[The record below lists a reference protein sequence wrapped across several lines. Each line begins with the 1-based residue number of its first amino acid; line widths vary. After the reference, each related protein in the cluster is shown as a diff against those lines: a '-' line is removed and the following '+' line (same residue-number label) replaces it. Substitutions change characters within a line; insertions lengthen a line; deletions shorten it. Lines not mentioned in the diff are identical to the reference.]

1 MNNQLFLQIPTSIQ
15 QQAWREAQQHSHK
28 IAQYSAYLNRVCLY
42 TFLGWLNDKLLD
54 EKLHRQGDGVFEHGE
69 EVTNAQCPMPEVAG
83 GATTTNKGMEFP
95 AAFNEVLSNSS
106 IYPSED
112 GLRSI
117 SEVVNGAAIEIGK
130 RRIILIPNE
139 NIDSESLRVPQE
151 WIDIPTFVGDYYLAV
166 QVDLEANADECT
178 LTVQGFA
185 THRQVKQ
192 SGKYDPRDRTYILP
206 IDKLTKSLT
215 VMQLTLGMQMREEV
229 PELPILSDTEAQNLL
244 ELLGNASIYSP
255 RLRVDIPF
263 TQWAALL
270 NNDEWRQQLYQRR
283 IGQFVTKSIGKAN
296 NLSEWLQNT
305 FDNGWQSL
313 NTLFNQESGDL
324 VYSFRHNEI
333 AAKNI
338 SINGIKLID
347 LEMQLSNQSVALL
360 VGLTP
365 ETDGKVAVR
374 VQLHPAKGQTYL
386 PPNIKLALVSQSES
400 ILQEIQS
407 RIQDNFIQLKRF
419 ICPPG
424 KIFKIQ
430 VAIDEFSVTEEF
442 LIEPIAFIQQ

>member
-1 MNNQLFLQIPTSIQ
+1 MNNQLLLQIHTSIQ
-15 QQAWREAQQHSHK
+15 QQAWKDAQQHSHK
-28 IAQYSAYLNRVCLY
+28 IAQSSAYLNRVCLY
-42 TFLGWLNDKLLD
+42 TFLDWLNDQVPD
-54 EKLHRQGDGVFEHGE
+54 E
-69 EVTNAQCPMPEVAG
+69 A
-83 GATTTNKGMEFP
+83 
-95 AAFNEVLSNSS
+95 LSNSS
-106 IYPSED
+106 IYPNED
-112 GLRSI
+112 SFRSI
-117 SEVVNGAAIEIGK
+117 LEVVNGTAIGIGT
-130 RRIILIPNE
+130 RRVILIPNE

-166 QVDLEANADECT
+166 QIDLEANADECT

-192 SGKYDPRDRTYILP
+192 LSKYDPRDRTYILP
-206 IDKLTKSLT
+206 TDQLITSLT
-215 VMQLTLGMQMREEV
+215 VMEVTLGIQMRAEV
-229 PELPILSDTEAQNLL
+229 PELPILSETEAQNLL
-244 ELLGNASIYSP
+244 ELLGDSSIYSP

-263 TQWAALL
+263 AQWAALL

-283 IGQFVTKSIGKAN
+283 IGQFVTKSIGKTN
-296 NLSEWLQNT
+296 NLSKWLQNT
-305 FDNGWQSL
+305 FDDSWQSL
-313 NTLFNQESGDL
+313 NTLFNQESGNL
-324 VYSFRHNEI
+324 VYSFRHYQE
-333 AAKNI
+333 AAKGI
-338 SINGIKLID
+338 SVDGIKLID

-386 PPNIKLALVSQSES
+386 PPNIKLALISQSES

-419 ICPPG
+419 VCPPG

-442 LIEPIAFIQQ
+442 IIEPLEFIGQ

>member
-1 MNNQLFLQIPTSIQ
+1 MLIYVPLVYDEDNNKPTKLALNNQLLLQIPTSVQ
-15 QQAWREAQQHSHK
+15 QQAWKDAQQHSHK

-42 TFLGWLNDKLLD
+42 TFLGWLNDQLSD
-54 EKLHRQGDGVFEHGE
+54 E
-69 EVTNAQCPMPEVAG
+69 A
-83 GATTTNKGMEFP
+83 
-95 AAFNEVLSNSS
+95 LSNSS

-117 SEVVNGAAIEIGK
+117 LEVVNGAAIEIGTQ
-130 RRIILIPNE
+130 RIILIPHE
-139 NIDSESLRVPQE
+139 NIDSESLQVPQE

-166 QVDLEANADECT
+166 QVDLEANPDECT

-192 SGKYDPRDRTYILP
+192 LSKYEPCDRTYILP
-206 IDKLTKSLT
+206 TDQLITNLT
-215 VMQLTLGMQMREEV
+215 VMRVTLGIQMRVEV
-229 PELPILSDTEAQNLL
+229 PELPILCETEAQNLL
-244 ELLGNASIYSP
+244 ELLGDSSIYSP

-263 TQWAALL
+263 AQWAALL
-270 NNDEWRQQLYQRR
+270 NNNEWRQQLYQRR
-283 IGQFVTKSIGKAN
+283 IGRFVTKSIAKRN
-296 NLSEWLQNT
+296 RLSEWLQNT

-313 NTLFNQESGDL
+313 NTLFNQESGNL
-324 VYSFRHNEI
+324 VYSFRHYEV
-333 AAKNI
+333 AAKGI
-338 SINGIKLID
+338 SVEGIKLID

-365 ETDGKVAVR
+365 KTDGTVAVR

-386 PPNIKLALVSQSES
+386 PPNVKLALISQSES

-419 ICPPG
+419 ICSPG

-442 LIEPIAFIQQ
+442 LIEPLAFTQQ

>member
-1 MNNQLFLQIPTSIQ
+1 MPLLYDKYNNKQTRLALNNQLFLQIPTSIQ
-15 QQAWREAQQHSHK
+15 QQAWKDAQRHSHK

-42 TFLGWLNDKLLD
+42 TFLGWLNDQLSD
-54 EKLHRQGDGVFEHGE
+54 E
-69 EVTNAQCPMPEVAG
+69 A
-83 GATTTNKGMEFP
+83 
-95 AAFNEVLSNSS
+95 LSKPS

-117 SEVVNGAAIEIGK
+117 LEVVNGAAIEIGS
-130 RRIILIPNE
+130 RRIILIPYE

-151 WIDIPTFVGDYYLAV
+151 WIDIPAFVGDYYLAV

-178 LTVQGFA
+178 LTVQGFT

-192 SGKYDPRDRTYILP
+192 LSKYEPCDRTYILP
-206 IDKLTKSLT
+206 TDELITNLA
-215 VMQLTLGMQMREEV
+215 VMQVTLEIQMRKEIL
-229 PELPILSDTEAQNLL
+229 ELPILSNIEAENLL
-244 ELLGNASIYSP
+244 ELLGDASIYSP

-263 TQWAALL
+263 AQWAALL
-270 NNDEWRQQLYQRR
+270 ENDEWRQQLYHRR
-283 IGQFVTKSIGKAN
+283 IGIFVTKNIAKGN
-296 NLSEWLQNT
+296 NLSQWLQNT

-313 NTLFNQESGDL
+313 NTLFNQESGKL
-324 VYSFRHNEI
+324 VYTFRHYEV
-333 AAKNI
+333 AAKGI
-338 SINGIKLID
+338 SVDGIKLID
-347 LEMQLSNQSVALL
+347 LGMQLSHRSVALL

-365 ETDGKVAVR
+365 EADGKVAVR

-386 PPNIKLALVSQSES
+386 PPNIKLALISQSES

-419 ICPPG
+419 ICSPG

-430 VAIDEFSVTEEF
+430 VTIDEFSVTEEF
-442 LIEPIAFIQQ
+442 LIEPIAFTQQ

>member
-1 MNNQLFLQIPTSIQ
+1 MLLLYDKYNTKQTRLALNNQLFLQIPTSIQ
-15 QQAWREAQQHSHK
+15 QQAWKDAQQHSHK

-42 TFLGWLNDKLLD
+42 TFLGWLNDQLSD
-54 EKLHRQGDGVFEHGE
+54 E
-69 EVTNAQCPMPEVAG
+69 A
-83 GATTTNKGMEFP
+83 
-95 AAFNEVLSNSS
+95 LSKPS

-117 SEVVNGAAIEIGK
+117 LEVVNGGAIEISS
-130 RRIILIPNE
+130 RRIILIPYE

-178 LTVQGFA
+178 LTVQGFT

-192 SGKYDPRDRTYILP
+192 LSKYEPCDRTYILP
-206 IDKLTKSLT
+206 TDQLITNLT
-215 VMQLTLGMQMREEV
+215 VMQVTLGIQMRKEI
-229 PELPILSDTEAQNLL
+229 PELPILSNIEAENLL
-244 ELLGNASIYSP
+244 ELLGDASIYSP

-263 TQWAALL
+263 AQWAALL
-270 NNDEWRQQLYQRR
+270 ENDEWRQQLYHRR
-283 IGQFVTKSIGKAN
+283 IGRFVTKNIAKGN
-296 NLSEWLQNT
+296 NLSQWLQNT
-305 FDNGWQSL
+305 FENGWQSL
-313 NTLFNQESGDL
+313 NTLFNQESGKL
-324 VYSFRHNEI
+324 VYTFRHYEV
-333 AAKNI
+333 AAKGI
-338 SINGIKLID
+338 SVDGIKLID
-347 LEMQLSNQSVALL
+347 LGMQLSHRSVALL

-386 PPNIKLALVSQSES
+386 PPNIKLALISQSES

-419 ICPPG
+419 ICSPG

-442 LIEPIAFIQQ
+442 LIEPIAFTQQ

>member
-1 MNNQLFLQIPTSIQ
+1 MPLLYDKYNNKQTRLALNNQLFFQIPTSIQ
-15 QQAWREAQQHSHK
+15 QQAWKDAQRHSHK

-42 TFLGWLNDKLLD
+42 TFLGWLNDQLSD
-54 EKLHRQGDGVFEHGE
+54 E
-69 EVTNAQCPMPEVAG
+69 A
-83 GATTTNKGMEFP
+83 
-95 AAFNEVLSNSS
+95 LSKPS

-117 SEVVNGAAIEIGK
+117 LEVVNGAAIEIGS
-130 RRIILIPNE
+130 RRIILIPYE

-151 WIDIPTFVGDYYLAV
+151 WIDIPAFVGDYYLAV

-178 LTVQGFA
+178 LTVQGFT

-192 SGKYDPRDRTYILP
+192 LSKYEPCDRTYILP
-206 IDKLTKSLT
+206 TDHLITNLT
-215 VMQLTLGMQMREEV
+215 VMQVTLGIQMRAEV
-229 PELPILSDTEAQNLL
+229 PELPFLSNIEAENLL
-244 ELLGNASIYSP
+244 ELLGDASIYSP

-263 TQWAALL
+263 AQWAALL
-270 NNDEWRQQLYQRR
+270 ENDEWRQQLYHRR
-283 IGQFVTKSIGKAN
+283 IGRFVTKNIAKGN
-296 NLSEWLQNT
+296 NLSQWLQNT

-313 NTLFNQESGDL
+313 NTLFNQESGKL
-324 VYSFRHNEI
+324 VYTFRHYEV
-333 AAKNI
+333 AAKGI
-338 SINGIKLID
+338 SVDGIKLID
-347 LEMQLSNQSVALL
+347 LGMQLSHRSVALL

-365 ETDGKVAVR
+365 EADGKVAVR

-386 PPNIKLALVSQSES
+386 PPNIKLALISQSES

-419 ICPPG
+419 ICSPG

-430 VAIDEFSVTEEF
+430 VAIDEFSLTEEF
-442 LIEPIAFIQQ
+442 LIEPIAFTQQ

>member
-1 MNNQLFLQIPTSIQ
+1 MLMYIHLLYDIYNNKQNKSALKNQLLLQISNSIQ
-15 QQAWREAQQHSHK
+15 QQAWKDAQQHSHK

-42 TFLGWLNDKLLD
+42 TFLGWLNDQIPD
-54 EKLHRQGDGVFEHGE
+54 E
-69 EVTNAQCPMPEVAG
+69 A
-83 GATTTNKGMEFP
+83 
-95 AAFNEVLSNSS
+95 LSNSA

-117 SEVVNGAAIEIGK
+117 LEVVNGTAIGIGT

-151 WIDIPTFVGDYYLAV
+151 WIDIPTFVGDYYLAI

-192 SGKYDPRDRTYILP
+192 LSKYDPRDRTYILP
-206 IDKLTKSLT
+206 TDQLITSLT
-215 VMQLTLGMQMREEV
+215 VMQVTLGIEMHVEV
-229 PELPILSDTEAQNLL
+229 PELQILSETEAQNLL
-244 ELLGNASIYSP
+244 ELLGNSSIYSP

-263 TQWAALL
+263 AQWAALL
-270 NNDEWRQQLYQRR
+270 NNEEWRQQLYQRR
-283 IGQFVTKSIGKAN
+283 VGRLVTKNQVKIS
-296 NLSEWLQNT
+296 NLSKWLQNT

-313 NTLFNQESGDL
+313 NTLFNQEPGNL
-324 VYSFRHNEI
+324 VYSFRNNEV
-333 AAKNI
+333 AAKGI
-338 SINGIKLID
+338 SIDGIKLID
-347 LEMQLSNQSVALL
+347 LGMQLSNQSVALL

-386 PPNIKLALVSQSES
+386 PPNIKLALFSQSES

-424 KIFKIQ
+424 KTFKIQ
-430 VAIDEFSVTEEF
+430 VSIDEFRVTEEF
-442 LIEPIAFIQQ
+442 VIEPFTLTQQ

>member
-1 MNNQLFLQIPTSIQ
+1 MLIYVPLVYDEDNNKPTKLALNNQLLLQIPTSVQ
-15 QQAWREAQQHSHK
+15 QQAWKDAQQHSHK

-42 TFLGWLNDKLLD
+42 TFLGWLNDQLSD
-54 EKLHRQGDGVFEHGE
+54 E
-69 EVTNAQCPMPEVAG
+69 A
-83 GATTTNKGMEFP
+83 
-95 AAFNEVLSNSS
+95 LSNSS

-117 SEVVNGAAIEIGK
+117 LEVVNGAAIEIGTQ
-130 RRIILIPNE
+130 RIILIPHE
-139 NIDSESLRVPQE
+139 NIDSESLQVPQE

-166 QVDLEANADECT
+166 QVDLEANPDECT

-192 SGKYDPRDRTYILP
+192 LSKYEPCDRTYILP
-206 IDKLTKSLT
+206 TDQLITNLT
-215 VMQLTLGMQMREEV
+215 VMRVTLGIQMRVEV
-229 PELPILSDTEAQNLL
+229 PELPILCETEAQNLL
-244 ELLGNASIYSP
+244 ELLGDLSIYSP

-263 TQWAALL
+263 AQWAALL
-270 NNDEWRQQLYQRR
+270 NNNEWRQQLYQRR
-283 IGQFVTKSIGKAN
+283 IGRFVTKSIAKRN
-296 NLSEWLQNT
+296 RLSEWLQNT

-313 NTLFNQESGDL
+313 NTLFNQESGNL
-324 VYSFRHNEI
+324 VYSFRHYEV
-333 AAKNI
+333 AAKGI
-338 SINGIKLID
+338 SVEGIKLID

-365 ETDGKVAVR
+365 KTDGTVAVR

-386 PPNIKLALVSQSES
+386 PPNVKLALISQSES

-419 ICPPG
+419 ICSPG

-442 LIEPIAFIQQ
+442 LIEPLAFTQQ

>member
-1 MNNQLFLQIPTSIQ
+1 MKNQLLLQISNSIQ
-15 QQAWREAQQHSHK
+15 QQAWKDAQQHSHK

-42 TFLGWLNDKLLD
+42 TFLGWLNDQIPD
-54 EKLHRQGDGVFEHGE
+54 E
-69 EVTNAQCPMPEVAG
+69 A
-83 GATTTNKGMEFP
+83 
-95 AAFNEVLSNSS
+95 LSNSA

-117 SEVVNGAAIEIGK
+117 LEVVNGTAIGIGT

-151 WIDIPTFVGDYYLAV
+151 WIDIPTFVGDYYLAI

-185 THRQVKQ
+185 TYRQVKQ
-192 SGKYDPRDRTYILP
+192 LSKYDPRDRTYILP
-206 IDKLTKSLT
+206 TDQLITSLT
-215 VMQLTLGMQMREEV
+215 VMQVTLGIERHVEV
-229 PELPILSDTEAQNLL
+229 PELQILSETEAQNLL
-244 ELLGNASIYSP
+244 ELLGNSSIYSP

-263 TQWAALL
+263 AQWAALL
-270 NNDEWRQQLYQRR
+270 NNEEWRQQLYQRR
-283 IGQFVTKSIGKAN
+283 VGRLVTKNQVKIS
-296 NLSEWLQNT
+296 NLSKWLQNT
-305 FDNGWQSL
+305 FDDGWQSL
-313 NTLFNQESGDL
+313 NTLFNQEPGNL
-324 VYSFRHNEI
+324 VYSFRNNEV
-333 AAKNI
+333 AAKGI
-338 SINGIKLID
+338 SIDGIKLID
-347 LEMQLSNQSVALL
+347 LGMQLSNQSVALL

-386 PPNIKLALVSQSES
+386 PPNIKLALFSQSES

-424 KIFKIQ
+424 KTFKIQ
-430 VAIDEFSVTEEF
+430 VSIDEFRVTEEF
-442 LIEPIAFIQQ
+442 VIEPFTLTQQ

>member
-1 MNNQLFLQIPTSIQ
+1 MKNQLLLQISTSIQ
-15 QQAWREAQQHSHK
+15 QQAWKEAQQHSHK

-42 TFLGWLNDKLLD
+42 TFLGWLNDQLSD
-54 EKLHRQGDGVFEHGE
+54 E
-69 EVTNAQCPMPEVAG
+69 A
-83 GATTTNKGMEFP
+83 
-95 AAFNEVLSNSS
+95 LSNSA

-117 SEVVNGAAIEIGK
+117 LEVVNGTAISIGT

-192 SGKYDPRDRTYILP
+192 LSKYDPRDRTYILP
-206 IDKLTKSLT
+206 IDQLITSLT

-229 PELPILSDTEAQNLL
+229 PELPILSEPDAQNLL
-244 ELLGNASIYSP
+244 EMLGDASIYSP

-263 TQWAALL
+263 GQWAALL
-270 NNDEWRQQLYQRR
+270 NNHEWRQQLYQRR
-283 IGQFVTKSIGKAN
+283 TGKLVTKTQVKTN
-296 NLSEWLQNT
+296 NLSKWFQNT
-305 FDNGWQSL
+305 FDDGWQSL
-313 NTLFNQESGDL
+313 NTLFNQEPGNL
-324 VYSFRHNEI
+324 VYSFRNHKV
-333 AAKNI
+333 AAKGI
-338 SINGIKLID
+338 SVDGIKLID
-347 LEMQLSNQSVALL
+347 LGMQLSNQSVALL

-386 PPNIKLALVSQSES
+386 PPNIKLALFSQSES

-424 KIFKIQ
+424 KTFKIQ

-442 LIEPIAFIQQ
+442 VIEPFTLTQQ

>member
-1 MNNQLFLQIPTSIQ
+1 MDNQLLLQIHTSIQ
-15 QQAWREAQQHSHK
+15 QQAWKDAQQHSHK
-28 IAQYSAYLNRVCLY
+28 IAQSSAYLNRVCLY
-42 TFLGWLNDKLLD
+42 TFLDWLNDQVPD
-54 EKLHRQGDGVFEHGE
+54 E
-69 EVTNAQCPMPEVAG
+69 A
-83 GATTTNKGMEFP
+83 
-95 AAFNEVLSNSS
+95 LSNSS
-106 IYPSED
+106 IYPNED
-112 GLRSI
+112 SFRSI
-117 SEVVNGAAIEIGK
+117 LEVVNGTAIGIGT
-130 RRIILIPNE
+130 RRVILIPNE

-192 SGKYDPRDRTYILP
+192 LSKYDPRDRTYILP
-206 IDKLTKSLT
+206 TDQLITSLT
-215 VMQLTLGMQMREEV
+215 VMEVTLGIQMRAEV
-229 PELPILSDTEAQNLL
+229 PELPILSETEAQNLL
-244 ELLGNASIYSP
+244 ELLGDSSIYSP

-263 TQWAALL
+263 AQWAALL

-283 IGQFVTKSIGKAN
+283 IGQFVTKSIGKTN
-296 NLSEWLQNT
+296 NLSKWLQNT
-305 FDNGWQSL
+305 FDDGWQSL
-313 NTLFNQESGDL
+313 NTLFNQESGNL
-324 VYSFRHNEI
+324 VYSFRHYQE
-333 AAKNI
+333 AAKGI
-338 SINGIKLID
+338 SVDGIKLID

-386 PPNIKLALVSQSES
+386 PPNIKLALISQSES

-442 LIEPIAFIQQ
+442 IIEPLEFIGQ

>member
-1 MNNQLFLQIPTSIQ
+1 MLIYVPLVYDEDNNKPTKLALNNQLLLQIPTSVQ
-15 QQAWREAQQHSHK
+15 QQAWKDAQQHSHK

-42 TFLGWLNDKLLD
+42 TFLGWLNDQFSD
-54 EKLHRQGDGVFEHGE
+54 E
-69 EVTNAQCPMPEVAG
+69 A
-83 GATTTNKGMEFP
+83 
-95 AAFNEVLSNSS
+95 LSNSS

-117 SEVVNGAAIEIGK
+117 LEVVNGAAIEIGTQ
-130 RRIILIPNE
+130 RIILIPHE
-139 NIDSESLRVPQE
+139 NIDSESLQVPQE

-166 QVDLEANADECT
+166 QVDLEANPDECT

-192 SGKYDPRDRTYILP
+192 LSKYEPCDRTYILP
-206 IDKLTKSLT
+206 TDQLITNLT
-215 VMQLTLGMQMREEV
+215 VMRVTLGIQMRVEV
-229 PELPILSDTEAQNLL
+229 PELPILCETEAQNLL
-244 ELLGNASIYSP
+244 ELLGDSSIYSP

-263 TQWAALL
+263 AQWAALL
-270 NNDEWRQQLYQRR
+270 NNNEWRQQLYQRR
-283 IGQFVTKSIGKAN
+283 IGRFVTKSIAKRN
-296 NLSEWLQNT
+296 RLSEWLQNT

-313 NTLFNQESGDL
+313 NTLFNQESGNL
-324 VYSFRHNEI
+324 VYSFRHYEV
-333 AAKNI
+333 AAKGI
-338 SINGIKLID
+338 SVEGIKLID

-365 ETDGKVAVR
+365 KTDGTVAVR

-386 PPNIKLALVSQSES
+386 PPNVKLALISQSES

-419 ICPPG
+419 ICSPG

-442 LIEPIAFIQQ
+442 LIEPLAFTQQ

>member
-1 MNNQLFLQIPTSIQ
+1 MFLYIPLLYDKYNNKQINLVLNNQLLLQIHTSIQ
-15 QQAWREAQQHSHK
+15 QQAWKDAQQHSHK
-28 IAQYSAYLNRVCLY
+28 IAQSSAYLNRVCLY
-42 TFLGWLNDKLLD
+42 TFLNWLNNQVPD
-54 EKLHRQGDGVFEHGE
+54 E
-69 EVTNAQCPMPEVAG
+69 A
-83 GATTTNKGMEFP
+83 
-95 AAFNEVLSNSS
+95 LSNSS

-112 GLRSI
+112 SFRSI
-117 SEVVNGAAIEIGK
+117 LEVVNGAAIGIGT
-130 RRIILIPNE
+130 RRVILIPNE

-192 SGKYDPRDRTYILP
+192 LSKYDPRDRTYILP
-206 IDKLTKSLT
+206 TDQLITNLT
-215 VMQLTLGMQMREEV
+215 VMEVTLGIQMRAEV
-229 PELPILSDTEAQNLL
+229 PELPILSETEAQNLL
-244 ELLGNASIYSP
+244 ELLGDSSIYSP

-263 TQWAALL
+263 VQWAALL

-283 IGQFVTKSIGKAN
+283 IGQFVTKSIGKTN
-296 NLSEWLQNT
+296 NLSKWLQNT
-305 FDNGWQSL
+305 FDDGWQSL
-313 NTLFNQESGDL
+313 NTLFNQESGNF
-324 VYSFRHNEI
+324 VYSFRHYQE
-333 AAKNI
+333 AAKGI
-338 SINGIKLID
+338 SVDGIKLID

-386 PPNIKLALVSQSES
+386 PPNIKLALISQSES

-419 ICPPG
+419 VCPAG

-442 LIEPIAFIQQ
+442 IIEPLEFIGQ

>member
-1 MNNQLFLQIPTSIQ
+1 MLMYIHLLYDVYNNKQNKSALKNQLLLQISNSIQ
-15 QQAWREAQQHSHK
+15 QQAWKDAQQHSHK

-42 TFLGWLNDKLLD
+42 TFLGWLNDQIPD
-54 EKLHRQGDGVFEHGE
+54 E
-69 EVTNAQCPMPEVAG
+69 A
-83 GATTTNKGMEFP
+83 
-95 AAFNEVLSNSS
+95 LSNSA

-117 SEVVNGAAIEIGK
+117 LEVVNGTAIGIGT

-151 WIDIPTFVGDYYLAV
+151 WIDIPTFVGDYYLAI

-192 SGKYDPRDRTYILP
+192 LSKYDPRDRTYILP
-206 IDKLTKSLT
+206 TDQLITSLT
-215 VMQLTLGMQMREEV
+215 VMQVTLGIEMHVEV
-229 PELPILSDTEAQNLL
+229 PELQILSETEAQNLL
-244 ELLGNASIYSP
+244 ELLGNSSIYSP

-263 TQWAALL
+263 AQWAALL
-270 NNDEWRQQLYQRR
+270 NNEEWRQQLYQRR
-283 IGQFVTKSIGKAN
+283 VGRLVTKNQVKIS
-296 NLSEWLQNT
+296 NLSKWLQNT

-313 NTLFNQESGDL
+313 NTLFNQEPGNL
-324 VYSFRHNEI
+324 VYSFRNNEV
-333 AAKNI
+333 AAKGI
-338 SINGIKLID
+338 SIDGIKLID
-347 LEMQLSNQSVALL
+347 LGMQLSNQSVALL

-386 PPNIKLALVSQSES
+386 PPNIKLALFSQSES

-424 KIFKIQ
+424 KTFKIQ
-430 VAIDEFSVTEEF
+430 VSIDEFRVTEEF
-442 LIEPIAFIQQ
+442 VIEPFTLTQQ

>member
-1 MNNQLFLQIPTSIQ
+1 MFLYIPLLYDKYDNKQINLVLNNQLLLQIHTSIQ
-15 QQAWREAQQHSHK
+15 QQAWKDAQQHSHK
-28 IAQYSAYLNRVCLY
+28 IAQSSAYLNRVCLY
-42 TFLGWLNDKLLD
+42 TFLDWLNDQVPD
-54 EKLHRQGDGVFEHGE
+54 E
-69 EVTNAQCPMPEVAG
+69 A
-83 GATTTNKGMEFP
+83 
-95 AAFNEVLSNSS
+95 LSNSS
-106 IYPSED
+106 IYPNED
-112 GLRSI
+112 SFRSI
-117 SEVVNGAAIEIGK
+117 LEVVNGTAIGIGT
-130 RRIILIPNE
+130 RRVILIPNE

-166 QVDLEANADECT
+166 QIDLEANADECT

-192 SGKYDPRDRTYILP
+192 LSKYDPRDRTYILP
-206 IDKLTKSLT
+206 TDQLITSLT
-215 VMQLTLGMQMREEV
+215 VMEVTLGIQMRAEV
-229 PELPILSDTEAQNLL
+229 PELPILSETEAQNLL
-244 ELLGNASIYSP
+244 ELLGDSSIYSP

-263 TQWAALL
+263 AQWAALL

-283 IGQFVTKSIGKAN
+283 IGQFVTKSIGKTN
-296 NLSEWLQNT
+296 NLSKWLQNT
-305 FDNGWQSL
+305 FDDSWQSL
-313 NTLFNQESGDL
+313 NTLFNQESGNL
-324 VYSFRHNEI
+324 VYSFRHYQE
-333 AAKNI
+333 AAKGI
-338 SINGIKLID
+338 SVDGIKLID

-386 PPNIKLALVSQSES
+386 PPNIKLALISQSES

-419 ICPPG
+419 VCPPG

-442 LIEPIAFIQQ
+442 IIEPLEFIGQ

>member
-1 MNNQLFLQIPTSIQ
+1 MSANLTLLYDRYNNKQTKLALKNQLLLQIPISIQ
-15 QQAWREAQQHSHK
+15 QQAWKDAQQHSHK
-28 IAQYSAYLNRVCLY
+28 LAQYSAYLNRICLY
-42 TFLGWLNDKLLD
+42 TFVDWLNNQLSDQVL
-54 EKLHRQGDGVFEHGE
+54 
-69 EVTNAQCPMPEVAG
+69 TNY
-83 GATTTNKGMEFP
+83 
-95 AAFNEVLSNSS
+95 S

-112 GLRSI
+112 GLCSI
-117 SEVVNGAAIEIGK
+117 LEVVNGTAIGIDT

-166 QVDLEANADECT
+166 QIDLEANVDECT

-192 SGKYDPRDRTYILP
+192 LSKYDPRDRTYILSTDQL
-206 IDKLTKSLT
+206 IASLT
-215 VMQLTLGMQMREEV
+215 AMQLTLGTQMREEV
-229 PELPILSDTEAQNLL
+229 PELPILSEPDAQSLL
-244 ELLGNASIYSP
+244 EMLGDTSIYSP

-263 TQWAALL
+263 AQWAALL
-270 NNDEWRQQLYQRR
+270 NNDEWRQQLYLRR
-283 IGQFVTKSIGKAN
+283 TGRLATKSKVKTN
-296 NLSEWLQNT
+296 NLNKWLQNT
-305 FDNGWQSL
+305 FGDGWQSL
-313 NTLFNQESGDL
+313 NTLFNQESGNL
-324 VYSFRHNEI
+324 VYSFRNNEV
-333 AAKNI
+333 AAKGI
-338 SINGIKLID
+338 SIDGIKLID
-347 LEMQLSNQSVALL
+347 LGMQLSNQSVALL

-386 PPNIKLALVSQSES
+386 PPNIKLALFSQSES

-424 KIFKIQ
+424 KTFKIQ
-430 VAIDEFSVTEEF
+430 VSIDEFRVTEEF
-442 LIEPIAFIQQ
+442 VIEPLTLTQQ

>member
-1 MNNQLFLQIPTSIQ
+1 MLIYVPLVYDEDNNKPTKLALNNQLLLQIPTSVQ
-15 QQAWREAQQHSHK
+15 QQAWKDAQQHSHK

-42 TFLGWLNDKLLD
+42 TFLGWLNDQLSD
-54 EKLHRQGDGVFEHGE
+54 E
-69 EVTNAQCPMPEVAG
+69 A
-83 GATTTNKGMEFP
+83 
-95 AAFNEVLSNSS
+95 LSNSS

-117 SEVVNGAAIEIGK
+117 LEVVNGAAIEIGTQ
-130 RRIILIPNE
+130 RIILIPHE
-139 NIDSESLRVPQE
+139 NIDSESLQVPQE

-166 QVDLEANADECT
+166 QVDLEANPDECT

-192 SGKYDPRDRTYILP
+192 LSKYEPCDRTYILP
-206 IDKLTKSLT
+206 TDQLITNLT
-215 VMQLTLGMQMREEV
+215 VMRVTLGIQMRAEV
-229 PELPILSDTEAQNLL
+229 PELPILCETEAQNLL
-244 ELLGNASIYSP
+244 ELLGDSSIYSP

-263 TQWAALL
+263 AQWAALL
-270 NNDEWRQQLYQRR
+270 NNNEWRQQLYQRR
-283 IGQFVTKSIGKAN
+283 IGRFVTKSIAKRN
-296 NLSEWLQNT
+296 RLSEWLQNT

-313 NTLFNQESGDL
+313 NTLFNQESGNL
-324 VYSFRHNEI
+324 VYSFRHYEV
-333 AAKNI
+333 AAKGI
-338 SINGIKLID
+338 SVEGIKLID

-365 ETDGKVAVR
+365 KTDGTVAVR

-386 PPNIKLALVSQSES
+386 PPNVKLALISQSES

-419 ICPPG
+419 ICSPG

-442 LIEPIAFIQQ
+442 LIEPLAFTQQ

>member
-1 MNNQLFLQIPTSIQ
+1 MFLYIPLLYDKHDNKQINLVLDNQLLLQIHTSIQ
-15 QQAWREAQQHSHK
+15 QQAWKDAQQHSHK
-28 IAQYSAYLNRVCLY
+28 IAQSSAYLNRVCLY
-42 TFLGWLNDKLLD
+42 TFLDWLNDQVPD
-54 EKLHRQGDGVFEHGE
+54 E
-69 EVTNAQCPMPEVAG
+69 A
-83 GATTTNKGMEFP
+83 
-95 AAFNEVLSNSS
+95 LSNSS
-106 IYPSED
+106 IYPNED
-112 GLRSI
+112 SFRSI
-117 SEVVNGAAIEIGK
+117 LEVVNGTAIGIGT
-130 RRIILIPNE
+130 RRVILIPNE

-192 SGKYDPRDRTYILP
+192 LSKYDPRDRTYILP
-206 IDKLTKSLT
+206 TDQLITSLT
-215 VMQLTLGMQMREEV
+215 VMEVTLGIQMRAEV
-229 PELPILSDTEAQNLL
+229 PELPILSETEAQNLL
-244 ELLGNASIYSP
+244 ELLGDSSIYSP

-263 TQWAALL
+263 AQWAALL

-283 IGQFVTKSIGKAN
+283 IGQFVTKSIGKTN
-296 NLSEWLQNT
+296 NLSKWLQNT
-305 FDNGWQSL
+305 FDDGWQSL
-313 NTLFNQESGDL
+313 NTLFNQESGNL
-324 VYSFRHNEI
+324 VYSFRHYQE
-333 AAKNI
+333 AAKGI
-338 SINGIKLID
+338 SVDGIKLID

-386 PPNIKLALVSQSES
+386 PPNIKLALISQSES

-442 LIEPIAFIQQ
+442 IIEPLEFIGQ

>member
-1 MNNQLFLQIPTSIQ
+1 MNNQLLLQIHTSIQ
-15 QQAWREAQQHSHK
+15 QQAWKDAQQHSHK
-28 IAQYSAYLNRVCLY
+28 IAQSSAYLNRVCLY
-42 TFLGWLNDKLLD
+42 TFLDWLNNQVLD
-54 EKLHRQGDGVFEHGE
+54 E
-69 EVTNAQCPMPEVAG
+69 A
-83 GATTTNKGMEFP
+83 
-95 AAFNEVLSNSS
+95 LSNSS

-112 GLRSI
+112 SFRSI
-117 SEVVNGAAIEIGK
+117 LEVVNGAAIGIGT
-130 RRIILIPNE
+130 RRVILIPNE

-192 SGKYDPRDRTYILP
+192 LSKYDPRDRTYILP
-206 IDKLTKSLT
+206 TDQLITNLT
-215 VMQLTLGMQMREEV
+215 VMEVTLGIQMRAEV
-229 PELPILSDTEAQNLL
+229 PELPILSENEAQNLL
-244 ELLGNASIYSP
+244 ELLGDSSIYSP

-263 TQWAALL
+263 VQWAALL

-283 IGQFVTKSIGKAN
+283 IGQFVTKSIGKTN
-296 NLSEWLQNT
+296 NLSKWLQNT
-305 FDNGWQSL
+305 FDDGWQSL
-313 NTLFNQESGDL
+313 NTLFNQESGNL
-324 VYSFRHNEI
+324 VYSFRHYQE
-333 AAKNI
+333 AAKGI
-338 SINGIKLID
+338 SVDGIKLID

-386 PPNIKLALVSQSES
+386 PPNIKLALISQSES

-419 ICPPG
+419 VCPPG

-430 VAIDEFSVTEEF
+430 VVIDEFSVTEEF
-442 LIEPIAFIQQ
+442 IIEPLEFIGQ

>member
-1 MNNQLFLQIPTSIQ
+1 MLIYVPLVYDEDNNKPTKLALNNQLLLQIPTSVQ
-15 QQAWREAQQHSHK
+15 QQAWKDAQQHSHK

-42 TFLGWLNDKLLD
+42 TFLGWLNDQFSD
-54 EKLHRQGDGVFEHGE
+54 E
-69 EVTNAQCPMPEVAG
+69 A
-83 GATTTNKGMEFP
+83 
-95 AAFNEVLSNSS
+95 LSNSS

-117 SEVVNGAAIEIGK
+117 LEVVNGAAIEIGTQ
-130 RRIILIPNE
+130 RIILIPHE
-139 NIDSESLRVPQE
+139 NIDSESLQVPQE

-166 QVDLEANADECT
+166 QVDLEANPDECT

-192 SGKYDPRDRTYILP
+192 LSKYEPCDRTYILP
-206 IDKLTKSLT
+206 TDQLITNLT
-215 VMQLTLGMQMREEV
+215 VMRVTLGIQMRVEV
-229 PELPILSDTEAQNLL
+229 PELPILCETEAQNLL
-244 ELLGNASIYSP
+244 ELLGDLSIYSP

-263 TQWAALL
+263 AQWAALL
-270 NNDEWRQQLYQRR
+270 NNNEWRQQLYQRR
-283 IGQFVTKSIGKAN
+283 IGRFVTKSIAKRN
-296 NLSEWLQNT
+296 RLSEWLQNT

-313 NTLFNQESGDL
+313 NTLFNQESGNL
-324 VYSFRHNEI
+324 VYSFRHYEV
-333 AAKNI
+333 AAKGI
-338 SINGIKLID
+338 SVEGIKLID

-365 ETDGKVAVR
+365 KTDGTVAVR

-386 PPNIKLALVSQSES
+386 PPNVKLALISQSES

-419 ICPPG
+419 ICSPG

-442 LIEPIAFIQQ
+442 LIEPLAFTQQ